1 MATTNSQQSAVLR
14 ATTAALM
21 KQPPVAGV
29 PIEKSQNPL
38 QAASLTFKDLGFTA
52 SMPNG
57 QSKTIL
63 EPCSG
68 HFEPGQLVAI
78 MGPSGCG
85 KSTLLDM
92 LAMKKTSPYDG
103 EVLVNGQSRDP
114 VLFRRIAAYVGQ
126 EDCMPAHWK
135 VREALEFNANLK
147 RQHSAKG
154 SSRRNVG
161 DFIDNLLEAF
171 GLTGVADTY
180 IGGAQVRGISG
191 GQRRRVT
198 LAHGVASQASILF
211 CDEPTSGLSATDAE
225 LCVKALRVVAKRL
238 NVLVL
243 VVIHQRRKEVAKLFD
258 TLVLL
263 TSNPGRMAYCGPMAH
278 RKEVAKL
285 FDTLVLL
292 TSNPGRMAYCG
303 PMAQASSYISACGCP
318 IPGHVNPT
326 DLYLDLL
333 TPGAE
338 LDVSDALVAAFAE
351 RQKPELDK
359 IVDEA
364 FAVRGQT
371 SKEMLLAAHEQKGM
385 QGHGARLGAYAVP
398 FHAQLRMLLL
408 RKVRTT
414 LRNPAAIGM
423 QILMPTVMG
432 VVLGTVFQGIGKASF
447 SAPQMQFV
455 FILLTMLSLQSLPL
469 MPVLIEERTFM
480 KHETSERLYKE
491 STHILTTM
499 LVTVPLSLIGATI
512 QTLIIYCFAELPYE
526 FLRTILGWTLLLFF
540 MFDALFQCVAAVAPD
555 GEQAMTMATPWLVVF
570 MLFNGLIVTKAT
582 APVYLRW
589 VFEISPTSYAMQS
602 IFLTMK
608 DSGGENNPLIKS
620 CGYQHGHDFKGI
632 AVIICMTIVLRLL
645 QVLALKFLN
654 NIQK

>member
-1 MATTNSQQSAVLR
+1 MQ
-14 ATTAALM
+14 
-21 KQPPVAGV
+21 QPPAADV
-29 PIEKSQNPL
+29 PIEKSQSAL
-38 QAASLTFKDLGFTA
+38 QGASLTFKDLEFTA
-52 SMPNG
+52 SLPNG
-57 QSKTIL
+57 ESKTIL
-63 EPCSG
+63 QPCSG

-92 LAMKKTSPYDG
+92 LAMKKTSPYSG
-103 EVLVNGQSRDP
+103 EVFVNGHARDP

-126 EDCMPAHWK
+126 EYHMPAHWK

-147 RQHSAKG
+147 RQPNDRG
-154 SSRRNVG
+154 SSRNNVR

-171 GLTGVADTY
+171 GLSSVADTY

-198 LAHGVASQASILF
+198 LARGVAAQASILF

-225 LCVKALRVVAKRL
+225 LCMKALRVIAKRL

-243 VVIHQRRKEVAKLFD
+243 VVIHQPRREVA
-258 TLVLL
+258 
-263 TSNPGRMAYCGPMAH
+263 R
-278 RKEVAKL
+278 L

-303 PMAQASSYISACGCP
+303 PMAQASSYMAACGYP
-318 IPGHVNPT
+318 IPVQANPT

-338 LDVSDALVAAFAE
+338 SDASDALVAAFAT
-351 RQKPELDK
+351 RQKPQLGQVVEQ
-359 IVDEA
+359 A
-364 FAVRGQT
+364 CAVSGLT
-371 SKEMLLAAHEQKGM
+371 AKEMLMAARELEGPAGK
-385 QGHGARLGAYAVP
+385 GARLGSYAVP
-398 FHAQLRMLLL
+398 FYVQLRTLLL
-408 RKVRTT
+408 RKLHIT
-414 LRNPAAIGM
+414 LRNPAAMSM
-423 QILMPTVMG
+423 QIFMPTIMG
-432 VVLGTVFQGIGKASF
+432 VVLGTIFQGIGKTEFGIPQVSF
-447 SAPQMQFV
+447 I

-469 MPVLIEERTFM
+469 MPALIEERAFM

-491 STHILTTM
+491 SAHILTTM
-499 LVTVPLSLIGATI
+499 FVTVPLSLIGAAI
-512 QTLIIYCFAELPYE
+512 QTLIIYAFSGLPYE
-526 FLRTILGWTLLLFF
+526 FLPTILGWTLLLFF

-570 MLFNGLIVTKAT
+570 MLFNGVVVTKAT
-582 APVYLRW
+582 APVFLRW
-589 VFEISPTSYAMQS
+589 VFVISPTSYALQGIVLRM
-602 IFLTMK
+602 TE
-608 DSGGENNPLIKS
+608 DSGGVNNFYVKS
-620 CGYQHGHDFKGI
+620 MGYQSGEDMQGI
-632 AVIICMTIVLRLL
+632 AIIIGMTVVLRLL